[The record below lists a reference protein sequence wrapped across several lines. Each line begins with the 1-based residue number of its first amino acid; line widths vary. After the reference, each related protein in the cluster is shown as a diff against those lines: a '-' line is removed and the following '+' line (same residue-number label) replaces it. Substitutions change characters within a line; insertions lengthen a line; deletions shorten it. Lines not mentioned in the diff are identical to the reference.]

1 MKNASTS
8 MAIFKSIKTLISRN
22 RSFHSHYPTSSRIFI
37 TQHFSSS
44 SSSTIPLTPLLNID
58 PFLYSRRR
66 RHFLFR
72 PNFLSPLTAV
82 NFCPLF
88 LSSPPCKLSQSAT
101 SLHLQSDFLLVFPRV
116 SALRLQFP
124 YKLCFQSTRRLRN
137 ERDEK
142 QWKESQLAV
151 EVRDSFLNLPNLISL
166 SRMISGPFLA
176 WMIIHDM
183 YLSAFVGLGVS
194 GATDW
199 LDGYMARRMEIN
211 SVVGSYLDPLADKVL
226 IACVALAMVDKG
238 LLHPGLVCL
247 VVLRDVALVGGAVYK
262 RASVLEWKWSSWYE
276 FFNLD
281 GARPQKVEPLFI
293 SKVNTVL
300 QLALV
305 AAALLQPD
313 LGNEETQTY
322 ITYLSW
328 LVAMTTVGSTAAY
341 GAQHLRSGATWKN
354 RL

>member
-1 MKNASTS
+1 
-8 MAIFKSIKTLISRN
+8 MAIFKSIGTLISQN
-22 RSFHSHYPTSSRIFI
+22 RKLNSNYLTSSRIFF

-44 SSSTIPLTPLLNID
+44 TTIPLTPSFNID
-58 PFLYSRRR
+58 PFVYCRR
-66 RHFLFR
+66 RHFLSR
-72 PNFLSPLTAV
+72 PNFLSPFAAA

-116 SALRLQFP
+116 RALRLQFP
-124 YKLCFQSTRRLRN
+124 YNLCFQSAHPSHKLQNGTN
-137 ERDEK
+137 EK
-142 QWKESQLAV
+142 QWEESQLAV
-151 EVRDSFLNLPNLISL
+151 EVRNSFLNLPNLISL

-183 YLSAFVGLGVS
+183 YLPAFVGLAVS

-199 LDGYMARRMEIN
+199 LDGYMARRMGIN

-226 IACVALAMVDKG
+226 IAFVALAMVDKG
-238 LLHPGLVCL
+238 LLHPGLVSL

-262 RASVLEWKWSSWYE
+262 RASILEWKWSSWYE

-281 GARPQKVEPLFI
+281 GARPQKVEPLLI

-313 LGNEETQTY
+313 LGNEDTQTY

-341 GAQHLRSGATWKN
+341 GAQHLRSGGATRNN

>member
-1 MKNASTS
+1 

-22 RSFHSHYPTSSRIFI
+22 RNFHSNYLTSSRILF

-44 SSSTIPLTPLLNID
+44 SSSTIPLTSLVNID

-66 RHFLFR
+66 RRHHFLFR
-72 PNFLSPLTAV
+72 PTFLSPLSAV

-101 SLHLQSDFLLVFPRV
+101 SIHLQSDFLLVFPRV
-116 SALRLQFP
+116 RTLRLQFP
-124 YKLCFQSTRRLRN
+124 YKLCFQSTRRL
-137 ERDEK
+137 EDEINDR
-142 QWKESQLAV
+142 QWKESQIAV

-183 YLSAFVGLGVS
+183 YLPAFVGLAVS

-199 LDGYMARRMEIN
+199 LDGYMARRMGIN

-238 LLHPGLVCL
+238 LLH
-247 VVLRDVALVGGAVYK
+247 RK
-262 RASVLEWKWSSWYE
+262 
-276 FFNLD
+276 
-281 GARPQKVEPLFI
+281 FI
-293 SKVNTVL
+293 S
-300 QLALV
+300 
-305 AAALLQPD
+305 
-313 LGNEETQTY
+313 
-322 ITYLSW
+322 
-328 LVAMTTVGSTAAY
+328 
-341 GAQHLRSGATWKN
+341 HLDSPA
-354 RL
+354 

>member
-1 MKNASTS
+1 
-8 MAIFKSIKTLISRN
+8 MAIFRSIGTLISRN
-22 RSFHSHYPTSSRIFI
+22 RKLNSNYLTSSTIFF
-37 TQHFSSS
+37 TQQFSSF
-44 SSSTIPLTPLLNID
+44 SSSTIQLTPLLNFD
-58 PFLYSRRR
+58 RRR
-66 RHFLFR
+66 RHFL
-72 PNFLSPLTAV
+72 SPFASAA

-88 LSSPPCKLSQSAT
+88 LSSPPCKLSQSST

-116 SALRLQFP
+116 SSLRLQFP
-124 YKLCFQSTRRLRN
+124 YKLCFQSTHRLLNGRN
-137 ERDEK
+137 EK

-151 EVRDSFLNLPNLISL
+151 EVRDSFLNLPNFISL

-183 YLSAFVGLGVS
+183 YLPAFVGLAVS

-199 LDGYMARRMEIN
+199 LDGYMARRMGIN

-226 IACVALAMVDKG
+226 IAFVALAMVDKG
-238 LLHPGLVCL
+238 LLHPGLVSL

-262 RASVLEWKWSSWYE
+262 RASILEWKWSSWYE

-281 GARPQKVEPLFI
+281 GARPQKVEPLLI

-313 LGNEETQTY
+313 LGNAETQTY

-341 GAQHLRSGATWKN
+341 GAQHLRRGATWKN

>member
-1 MKNASTS
+1 
-8 MAIFKSIKTLISRN
+8 MANFRSIKTLISRSQQLN
-22 RSFHSHYPTSSRIFI
+22 KSQITSFRTFFSHYFSA
-37 TQHFSSS
+37 SSS
-44 SSSTIPLTPLLNID
+44 SPTIPLAPSLNVD
-58 PFLYSRRR
+58 PFVYRRR
-66 RHFLFR
+66 RHFLSH
-72 PNFLSPLTAV
+72 PNSLYPFSAAA

-101 SLHLQSDFLLVFPRV
+101 SLHLQSDFLLAFPRV
-116 SALRLQFP
+116 SALKLQFP
-124 YKLCFQSTRRLRN
+124 YKLSFQSTHPLQN
-137 ERDEK
+137 GTNEK
-142 QWKESQLAV
+142 QWKDSQLAV

-183 YLSAFVGLGVS
+183 YLPAFVGLAIS
-194 GATDW
+194 GASDW
-199 LDGYMARRMEIN
+199 LDGYVARRMGIN

-226 IACVALAMVDKG
+226 IAFVALAMVDTG
-238 LLHPGLVCL
+238 RLHPALVSM

-262 RASVLEWKWSSWYE
+262 RASILEWKWRSWFE

-281 GARPQKVEPLFI
+281 GTRPQKVEPLFI
-293 SKVNTVL
+293 SKVNTVF

-328 LVAMTTVGSTAAY
+328 LVALTTVASTAAY
-341 GAQHLRSGATWKN
+341 GAQHLRNGAALKN
-354 RL
+354 SL

>member
-1 MKNASTS
+1 MLRLSQKSSNNTS
-8 MAIFKSIKTLISRN
+8 GKPLW
-22 RSFHSHYPTSSRIFI
+22 SSRRRFRS
-37 TQHFSSS
+37 QHDSDTTLATPRYSASALDLDKVACLFEDQETKLSPRNIPQPEVERLVSGVWQPPQYCRAPAS
-44 SSSTIPLTPLLNID
+44 QYSLSTIPLTPV
-58 PFLYSRRR
+58 R
-66 RHFLFR
+66 
-72 PNFLSPLTAV
+72 
-82 NFCPLF
+82 
-88 LSSPPCKLSQSAT
+88 SAIK
-101 SLHLQSDFLLVFPRV
+101 
-116 SALRLQFP
+116 LQFP
-124 YKLCFQSTRRLRN
+124 YKLCFQSTHRLQN
-137 ERDEK
+137 ETNYEK
-142 QWKESQLAV
+142 QWKESRLAG
-151 EVRDSFLNLPNLISL
+151 EVRDSFVNLPNLISL
-166 SRMISGPFLA
+166 SRMISGPFIA

-183 YLSAFVGLGVS
+183 YLPAFVGLAVS

-199 LDGYMARRMEIN
+199 LDGYVARRMGIN

-226 IACVALAMVDKG
+226 IAFVTLAMVDNG
-238 LLHPGLVCL
+238 LLHPGLVSL

-262 RASVLEWKWSSWYE
+262 RASILEWKWSNWYE

-281 GARPQKVEPLFI
+281 GARPQKVEPLMI

-341 GAQHLRSGATWKN
+341 GAQHLRSGATLKH
-354 RL
+354 RRY